1 MRVLLDILRDG
12 HFHSGEELASVAGVS
27 RAAIW
32 KKLQK
37 LESELG
43 LPVHAVKGRG
53 YRLASAVSLLGSAE
67 RLESAAGCPV
77 HVLDS
82 VDSTN
87 VQVQRLLADGAA
99 APFSVIAER
108 QTAGRGRRGREWL
121 SPFAENL
128 YYSTVVQV
136 HGGARALEGL
146 PLSVGLAVRCALAE
160 HGLAGAGLKWPNDI
174 LVGDRKIAGILLE
187 VSGDPADRC
196 HVIIGVGVNVNMRV
210 ADAIDQPWTSL
221 SLQADGKLIDRQ
233 LFAESLAARISE
245 YVGRHLRDGF
255 AGLRGEW
262 LAHHLW
268 QDKTAVLSVGEQAVK
283 GFVRG
288 IGEDGSLQLEV
299 DGVLRSFSGGE
310 LSLRLANDS

>member
-43 LPVHAVKGRG
+43 LPLHAVKGRG
-53 YRLASAVSLLGSAE
+53 YRLASAVSLLRSAA
-67 RLESAAGCPV
+67 RLEAAAGCPV

-87 VQVQRLLADGAA
+87 VQVQRLLAEGAT

-146 PLSVGLAVRCALAE
+146 PLSVGVAVRTALAE
-160 HGLAGAGLKWPNDI
+160 HGLPGAGLKWPNDV
-174 LVGDRKIAGILLE
+174 LVGDHKIAGILLE

-196 HVIIGVGVNVNMRV
+196 HVIIGVGVNVNMR
-210 ADAIDQPWTSL
+210 AAEGITQPWTSL
-221 SLQADGKLIDRQ
+221 SLELGGALIDRQ
-233 LFAESLAARISE
+233 LLAESLLARISA
-245 YVGRHLRDGF
+245 YVSTHLRDGF
-255 AGLRGEW
+255 AHARAEW
-262 LAHHLW
+262 LEHHLW
-268 QDKTAVLSVGEQAVK
+268 QGRAAVLSVGEQK
-283 GFVRG
+283 IRG
-288 IGEDGSLQLEV
+288 LVTGVGNDGSLVLEV
-299 DGVLRSFSGGE
+299 EGVVRSFSGGE
-310 LSLRLANDS
+310 LSLRLADDS